1 MMVLVRIDSQSVV
14 MALMQS
20 SGGSRRGF
28 PSAFRDMSLMMQSTC
43 AVSVRWL
50 QVVVTGS
57 HVQLA
62 HVTITIRCAPPVC
75 RARRLDSAAA
85 AVPARRRPRSFAVDR
100 LHQLL
105 SFAELCRAVVD
116 GLAGQQQ
123 LHTDTGGIVSFYVTA
138 TQTLTGAFIVSFSCP
153 SAYVIRENKFD
164 CFGRK
169 RWKPFPGLCTPDPH
183 HRDAYTK

>member
-1 MMVLVRIDSQSVV
+1 MVLVRIDSQSVV

-20 SGGSRRGF
+20 SGGSRRVF

-43 AVSVRWL
+43 GVSVHWL

-75 RARRLDSAAA
+75 RARRLDSA
-85 AVPARRRPRSFAVDR
+85 AVDR

>member
-1 MMVLVRIDSQSVV
+1 MVLVRIDSQSVV

-28 PSAFRDMSLMMQSTC
+28 PSAFREMSLMMQSTC
-43 AVSVRWL
+43 AVSVHWL

-75 RARRLDSAAA
+75 RARRLDSAA
-85 AVPARRRPRSFAVDR
+85 VHR

>member
-43 AVSVRWL
+43 AV
-50 QVVVTGS
+50 
-57 HVQLA
+57 
-62 HVTITIRCAPPVC
+62 
-75 RARRLDSAAA
+75 
-85 AVPARRRPRSFAVDR
+85 
-100 LHQLL
+100 
-105 SFAELCRAVVD
+105 LCRAVVD

-123 LHTDTGGIVSFYVTA
+123 LQTDTGGIVSFYVTA

>member
-75 RARRLDSAAA
+75 RARRLDSA
-85 AVPARRRPRSFAVDR
+85 AVDR

>member
-1 MMVLVRIDSQSVV
+1 MMVLVSIDSQSVV

-43 AVSVRWL
+43 AVSVHWL
-50 QVVVTGS
+50 QVVV
-57 HVQLA
+57 
-62 HVTITIRCAPPVC
+62 TIRCAPPVW
-75 RARRLDSAAA
+75 RARRLASAAS
-85 AVPARRRPRSFAVDR
+85 AVPARRRLRSFAVDR

-169 RWKPFPGLCTPDPH
+169 RWKPFPGLCTPDH
-183 HRDAYTK
+183 TQNSNCS

>member
-28 PSAFRDMSLMMQSTC
+28 PSAFRDMSPRMQSTC
-43 AVSVRWL
+43 AVSVHWL

-116 GLAGQQQ
+116 GFAECPRKGTRQNL
-123 LHTDTGGIVSFYVTA
+123 LHRHNYRVWS
-138 TQTLTGAFIVSFSCP
+138 LP
-153 SAYVIRENKFD
+153 SAIETLPSVSDTRQKARFRY
-164 CFGRK
+164 
-169 RWKPFPGLCTPDPH
+169 
-183 HRDAYTK
+183 